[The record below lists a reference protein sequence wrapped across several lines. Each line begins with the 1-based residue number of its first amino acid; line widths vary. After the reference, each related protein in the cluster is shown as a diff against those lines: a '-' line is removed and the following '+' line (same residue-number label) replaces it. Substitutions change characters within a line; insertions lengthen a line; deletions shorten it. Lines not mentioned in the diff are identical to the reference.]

1 VAGRVVFTA
10 DGHSPLGSAKRF
22 APLRRSFCKSWRNDK
37 WRDLLLTF
45 WFWLADGAAF
55 LDVPMGE
62 GAAMR
67 LMLPPIIFEAAF
79 GIDTPDDATPLD
91 DEEDSEDSEGATDD
105 ESSDDEPEYLDDE

>member
-1 VAGRVVFTA
+1 
-10 DGHSPLGSAKRF
+10 
-22 APLRRSFCKSWRNDK
+22 
-37 WRDLLLTF
+37 LLLTF

-79 GIDTPDDATPLD
+79 GIDTARSARWPGWPV
-91 DEEDSEDSEGATDD
+91 
-105 ESSDDEPEYLDDE
+105 SSAGPAL